1 MDTNIAQNRNKRKKA
16 TLLLMAIIV
25 VVSLIVITILLV
37 NKPSGKKRSQEPTKP
52 YPYYSENITFENA
65 HAKITLSGTLTLP
78 AKEENYPAVILIT
91 GSGPQNR
98 DGEGAGHKPFLVI
111 SDYLTKKG
119 IAVLRYDDRGFG
131 QSTGDFKSGTSLD
144 FSTDVESAVNYLKT
158 RSEINKTKIGLV
170 GHSDGG
176 MIAPM
181 VAAKSRD
188 VAFIVL
194 LAGPGIHG
202 SKLLVMRQE
211 LMAKAMGLSDAEAQ
225 ESIKWNEKTFDIVS
239 RSKDPQ
245 TIKVDLTNY
254 VKENPPNIPS
264 RFIPPGMTRE
274 QFVAAGID
282 ELTSPWFSYFLNY
295 DPAHTL
301 AKVTCPVLALNGAKD
316 AQVPSQENLT
326 AISVALKNGGNENV
340 TIKEL
345 PNLNH
350 FFQECKSCSLMEYA
364 TLDQTFSPVALA
376 EISNWVLKQ

>member
-1 MDTNIAQNRNKRKKA
+1 MDKTIGPKRNNRRNA
-16 TLLLMAIIV
+16 TLLLAAIVIV
-25 VVSLIVITILLV
+25 ASSLVITISLI
-37 NKPSGKKRSQEPTKP
+37 NKPPVKRSQEPTKP
-52 YPYYSENITFENA
+52 YPYYSENVTFENVQ
-65 HAKITLSGTLTLP
+65 AKITLSGTLTLP
-78 AKEENYPAVILIT
+78 AKEGNYPAVILIT

-158 RSEINKTKIGLV
+158 RSEINQDKIGLV

-194 LAGPGIHG
+194 LAGPGIQG
-202 SKLLVMRQE
+202 AKLLAMRQE
-211 LMAKAMGLSDAEAQ
+211 LMAKAMGFSEAEVQ
-225 ESIKWNEKTFDIVS
+225 ESIKWNEKTFEIVS

-245 TIKVDLTNY
+245 TIKADLTNY

-274 QFVAAGID
+274 QFFVAGID
-282 ELTSPWFSYFLNY
+282 EITSPWFIYFLSY
-295 DPAHTL
+295 DPAATL
-301 AKVTCPVLALNGAKD
+301 EKVTCPVLALNGEKD
-316 AQVPSQENLT
+316 VQVPSQENLT
-326 AISVALKNGGNENV
+326 AIRVALEKGGNENV

-350 FFQECKSCSLMEYA
+350 AFQECKTCSLMEYA
-364 TLDQTFSPVALA
+364 ALDQTFSPVALT
-376 EISNWVLKQ
+376 EISNWVLQQ